1 MMTSFHT
8 IEATHVT
15 NITLNVADLAKMTTF
30 TALFLVFNKSTQR
43 RTYYLKCR
51 RKRSYF
57 NFKLFS

>member
-30 TALFLVFNKSTQR
+30 TALFLVFQ
-43 RTYYLKCR
+43 
-51 RKRSYF
+51 
-57 NFKLFS
+57 